1 LTTAQRSP
9 TKAEKVAS
17 PTPPDDPH
25 QRRGNVAIGILAS
38 AKSGGHGQNEYAG
51 GYELE
56 QRQENR
62 MGEPSP
68 ERMSQEIDAR
78 IAARTRRMTG
88 KEPDD
93 DKRQDDGC
101 GRAEQIEGKR

>member
-1 LTTAQRSP
+1 
-9 TKAEKVAS
+9 
-17 PTPPDDPH
+17 
-25 QRRGNVAIGILAS
+25 
-38 AKSGGHGQNEYAG
+38 
-51 GYELE
+51 
-56 QRQENR
+56 

>member
-1 LTTAQRSP
+1 
-9 TKAEKVAS
+9 
-17 PTPPDDPH
+17 
-25 QRRGNVAIGILAS
+25 
-38 AKSGGHGQNEYAG
+38 
-51 GYELE
+51 
-56 QRQENR
+56 

-93 DKRQDDGC
+93 DKDRMTAAAVPS
-101 GRAEQIEGKR
+101 R